1 MLIYHYLHRMDKTL
15 GRLGSDLFGL
25 KATRLTTLV
34 LAVLLVGLLI
44 TALNIWQLSTL
55 QVNSFAFA
63 FLKQRTSVLRSSS
76 FFKGVPCPILTG
88 S

>member
-1 MLIYHYLHRMDKTL
+1 MDKTH

-55 QVNSFAFA
+55 QVNSLSLLL
-63 FLKQRTSVLRSSS
+63 FLNNVPQYDVLVAILREFLARS
-76 FFKGVPCPILTG
+76 
-88 S
+88 

>member
-55 QVNSFAFA
+55 QVNSLSLLL
-63 FLKQRTSVLRSSS
+63 FLNNVPQYDVLVAILREFLARS
-76 FFKGVPCPILTG
+76 
-88 S
+88 

>member
-55 QVNSFAFA
+55 QVNSLSLLLFLNNVPQYYVLVA
-63 FLKQRTSVLRSSS
+63 FLREFLARS
-76 FFKGVPCPILTG
+76 
-88 S
+88 

>member
-1 MLIYHYLHRMDKTL
+1 MDKTL

-55 QVNSFAFA
+55 QVNPLSLLL
-63 FLKQRTSVLRSSS
+63 FLNNVPQYSVLVAILRVFLARS
-76 FFKGVPCPILTG
+76 
-88 S
+88 

>member
-1 MLIYHYLHRMDKTL
+1 MDKTL

-55 QVNSFAFA
+55 QVNSLSLLL
-63 FLKQRTSVLRSSS
+63 FLNNVPQYDVLVAILREFLARS
-76 FFKGVPCPILTG
+76 
-88 S
+88 